1 MLDWD
6 DFRVFLGVA
15 RAGTLS
21 AAARQLSVDQSTMSR
36 RLAALEAAA
45 GSRLFDRTQ
54 TGYALTPAG
63 EAVRKDAEEI
73 EARAMAIE
81 RQLAGHDARPEGVVR
96 LAASESFASWFLV
109 PHLADLRV
117 TCPGIT
123 IGLVTG
129 NRAADLSR
137 READIAVRLSKPTE
151 PQLLA
156 RRLGSSGWALYG
168 STRYLKERGKPKLR
182 NELAGHDVIG
192 FEPELKGTLGARW
205 LAQHAARANVVL
217 TTSSLVAHGS
227 AVSSGLGLSPL
238 PTIFGDNA
246 PGVVRVLPQTLG
258 HHDVWLL
265 VHPDVKNSARVRAVM
280 DYLSRVIGDAAPLLT
295 GELSA
300 RPRQR
305 PVSRRV

>member
-6 DFRVFLGVA
+6 DFRVFLGIA

-54 TGYALTPAG
+54 TGYALTAAG

-73 EARAMAIE
+73 EARAIAIE

-96 LAASESFASWFLV
+96 LAASESFAAWFLV
-109 PHLADLRV
+109 PHLADLRIA
-117 TCPGIT
+117 CPGIT

-156 RRLGSSGWALYG
+156 RRLCPSGWALYG
-168 STRYLKERGKPKLR
+168 STSYLKQRGKPRLR
-182 NELAGHDVIG
+182 SELAGHDVIG

-205 LAQHAARANVVL
+205 LAQNAARAKVVL
-217 TTSSLVAHGS
+217 TTNSLVAQGS
-227 AVSSGLGLSPL
+227 AVSAGLGLSPL

-246 PGVVRVLPQTLG
+246 TGVVRALPQTLG

-265 VHPDVKNSARVRAVM
+265 VHPDVKNSARVRAVI
-280 DYLSRVIGDAAPLLT
+280 DYLSRVIGEAAPLLT
-295 GELSA
+295 GELNA
-300 RPRQR
+300 RPRPR
-305 PVSRRV
+305 PVSRRA